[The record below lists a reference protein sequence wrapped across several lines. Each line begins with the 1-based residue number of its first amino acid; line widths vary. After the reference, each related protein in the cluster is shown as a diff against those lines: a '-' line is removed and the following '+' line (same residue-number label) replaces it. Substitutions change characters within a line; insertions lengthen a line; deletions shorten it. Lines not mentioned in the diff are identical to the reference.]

1 MPAASEVVCQYARYY
16 AFALNLDITRPVF
29 ERAPDWAVVTGRNPV
44 VPGGLN
50 RAPTACPDQ
59 GTKNDR
65 DNVDPFHRQCISR
78 RFLSVTAELCLN
90 RYLAATRSS
99 REATQRWPSAAARE
113 LHPS

>member
-1 MPAASEVVCQYARYY
+1 MPAASEVICQYARYY
-16 AFALNLDITRPVF
+16 AFALNLDITRSVF
-29 ERAPDWAVVTGRNPV
+29 ERAPDWAVVSGRNPV
-44 VPGGLN
+44 VARGLN
-50 RAPTACPDQ
+50 RAATACPDQ